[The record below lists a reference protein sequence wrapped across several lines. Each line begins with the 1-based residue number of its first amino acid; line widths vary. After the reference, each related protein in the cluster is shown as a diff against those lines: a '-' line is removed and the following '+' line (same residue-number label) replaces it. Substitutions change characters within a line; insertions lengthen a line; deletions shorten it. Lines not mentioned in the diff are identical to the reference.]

1 MKRYETLKDLI
12 ADRATE
18 ALRATRS
25 QPAFGI
31 ALSEVRFL
39 PPLPNADKII
49 CVGMNYRKP
58 YPIAGI
64 TPPDPSNII
73 LFGKEH
79 TAMLGHLEKLE
90 IPAGKAA
97 QSFDYEG
104 EIAVVIGKA
113 GRHIPETTAS
123 EHILGYSLFND
134 GSVREWQ
141 KHSIYAGKNF
151 AGSGSWGP

>member
-1 MKRYETLKDLI
+1 MKLVTVQYNRQTLCGEVIDDRFYPASDVLMKRYETLEDLV
-12 ADRATE
+12 ADRATG
-18 ALRATRS
+18 ASRATRS

-64 TPPDPSNII
+64 TPPDPSNIV

-79 TAMLGHLEKLE
+79 AAMLGHSEKLE

-97 QSFDYEG
+97 QSFDYE
-104 EIAVVIGKA
+104 V
-113 GRHIPETTAS
+113 AS
-123 EHILGYSLFND
+123 Q
-134 GSVREWQ
+134 W
-141 KHSIYAGKNF
+141 
-151 AGSGSWGP
+151 